1 MDWAF
6 DYPEGY
12 GDFGNAAEVLHM
24 EELNLDNQKTR
35 ITELW
40 QKDSKKYYE
49 WKKYCISRN
58 QLPELFGTRDNP
70 IPIDESK
77 L

>member
-35 ITELW
+35 IKELW
-40 QKDSKKYYE
+40 QNLNYK
-49 WKKYCISRN
+49 IN
-58 QLPELFGTRDNP
+58 F
-70 IPIDESK
+70 
-77 L
+77 